1 MSRAVVFA
9 YHSVGARCLSTLLA
23 HGVEVTLLVTHEDSA
38 DENIWFESV
47 AAVAARHDI
56 PTITPDDA
64 NTAAVLERVAAARP
78 DFIFSFYYRRML
90 GLPLLGLAPRGAYN
104 MHGSLLP
111 KYRGR
116 APVNWAVLH
125 GERETGATLHEMVAK
140 PDAGRIVAQQR
151 VPILPDDT
159 AFEVFSKVT
168 VAAELAL
175 DGVLPALLA
184 GTAPHLA
191 QDLTQGGYFGGRK
204 PEDGRIDWRQP
215 AAVVHNLIRAVAPP
229 YPGAFFEIDGERL
242 IVGRSQHE
250 PQRSARPGGAGIY
263 VDGDRYYVDCADG
276 RVLRFLSLIKDG
288 APLSPSDFRTRFS
301 GQLGGQLG
309 DGKHFF

>member
-23 HGVEVTLLVTHEDSA
+23 HGVEVSLLVTHEDSA
-38 DENIWFESV
+38 DENIWFDSV
-47 AAVAARHDI
+47 AAIAARHDI

-64 NTAAVLERVAAARP
+64 NTPEVLERVAAARP
-78 DFIFSFYYRRML
+78 DFIFSFYYRKML
-90 GLPLLGLAPRGAYN
+90 GLPLLELAPRGAYN

-125 GERETGATLHEMVAK
+125 GEHETGATLHEMVAK

-151 VPILPDDT
+151 VPILPNDT
-159 AFEVFSKVT
+159 AFEVFNKVT

-175 DGVLPALLA
+175 DGVLPALIA
-184 GTAPHLA
+184 GTAPHLP
-191 QDLTQGGYFGGRK
+191 QDLAQGGYFGGRK

-250 PQRSARPGGAGIY
+250 PGRSARPGGAGLY
-263 VDGDRYYVDCADG
+263 VDGDRYYADCADG
-276 RVLRFLSLIKDG
+276 RVLRLLSLIKDG
-288 APLSPSDFRTRFS
+288 APLSPSDFRIRFS
-301 GQLGGQLG
+301 GQLG